1 MASKSFTIPTIFTA
15 VDNMSATIAGIHK
28 SMQNFANKTNV
39 GLARAERGFR
49 GLLSPIAAVNRLLGG
64 FGIFIGG
71 YTIYRTIAGL
81 ITIFSTFEQANANLA
96 AIMGTTVQQNIALS
110 NSAKQLGLTTSK
122 TATEVVGLQ
131 IELAKLGFTQEQ
143 ILNMSRAIVQG
154 SVALDASLDRTAL
167 LTGAMT
173 RTFQNFSKTGS
184 DTQHIM
190 DVMALAANDTA
201 LDFKK
206 LETGLPIVGG
216 AANAVGLSFERT
228 VALLGALSNAGI
240 DASMSATALRN
251 ILIDSRRKGHTY
263 DQVLSNIARHVDTLT
278 PAFDKFGRR
287 TAVSAQILVQNL
299 KSVEVEAQRLTKVQS
314 GYVDLIATKRLDTYI
329 GSVTLLKAAYQG
341 LVLSIEDGT
350 NGYAKFLTNLNK
362 TARAFLLI
370 LTNTPAAREELVRM
384 NNNIVDAAYRW
395 MSWLKIL
402 GTLIGVFAVLRTALY
417 IATTAQW
424 LFNAAMSANPVG
436 MIIVTITALITYLRI
451 ATENWD
457 SFGQAMTI
465 NLGIAGAIFTV
476 FKNIYDQWSK
486 LEMSFKSYGVK
497 GFFVELGLIIS
508 KSIVT
513 PIKQLFE
520 TLSSIPGLGFLA
532 KSASGFGKTEQI
544 LDKYINSIGKAKPN
558 ISLPGEALGATQTFN
573 PQNVA
578 PEWRQ
583 IFDPNYARQ
592 QMLIQRM
599 ETTQRQQTTI
609 ELKAPNG
616 WGAKVDGPTNM
627 VPIKVSS
634 TMSPW
639 E

>member
-1 MASKSFTIPTIFTA
+1 MASKAFTIPTIFTA

-28 SMQNFANKTNV
+28 SMQNFANRTNV

-49 GLLSPIAAVNRLLGG
+49 SLISPITAVNRLLGG

-71 YTIYRTIAGL
+71 YTIYRTISGL
-81 ITIFSTFEQANANLA
+81 IDIFSNFQQANANLA
-96 AIMGTTVQQNIALS
+96 AIMGITVQKNIALS

-216 AANAVGLSFERT
+216 AANAVGLSFEKT

-263 DQVLSNIARHVDTLT
+263 DQVLGNIARHVDTLT

-299 KSVEVEAQRLTKVQS
+299 KAVQTESERLTKVQS
-314 GYVDLIATKRLDTYI
+314 GYVDLIANKRLDTYI

-350 NGYAKFLTNLNK
+350 NGYSKFLTNLNK
-362 TARAFLLI
+362 TARALLLI

-384 NNNIVDAAYRW
+384 NNDIVDQAQTW
-395 MSWLKIL
+395 LTWLKVIGWVTASLVALKAALIGWGVITAIFRTLVYLTIAWNAGLITATGTIL
-402 GTLIGVFAVLRTALY
+402 GLSAAIVGSAAGALY
-417 IATTAQW
+417 ILIAAIQSVQTN
-424 LFNAAMSANPVG
+424 FNDMISSFSNGNIFEGLKKYANIFIDIFLYPMQKMAELLDKLGLVKNSG
-436 MIIVTITALITYLRI
+436 WFKELRK
-451 ATENWD
+451 E
-457 SFGQAMTI
+457 
-465 NLGIAGAIFTV
+465 LGIKFQTDVTKPLTNFTNAPMPG
-476 FKNIYDQWSK
+476 KAMEPY
-486 LEMSFKSYGVK
+486 SFKAD
-497 GFFVELGLIIS
+497 
-508 KSIVT
+508 
-513 PIKQLFE
+513 QLPAE
-520 TLSSIPGLGFLA
+520 YRQLA
-532 KSASGFGKTEQI
+532 
-544 LDKYINSIGKAKPN
+544 
-558 ISLPGEALGATQTFN
+558 
-573 PQNVA
+573 
-578 PEWRQ
+578 
-583 IFDPNYARQ
+583 DPNYVRQ
-592 QMLIQRM
+592 QMLIQKM
-599 ETTQRQQTTI
+599 ESTQRQETTI
-609 ELKAPNG
+609 NLKAPNG
-616 WGAKVDGPTNM
+616 WGANVENNNNM
-627 VPIKVSS
+627 IPIKISS

>member
-28 SMQNFANKTNV
+28 SMQNFANRTNV

-49 GLLSPIAAVNRLLGG
+49 SLISPITAVNRLLGG

-71 YTIYRTIAGL
+71 YTIYRTISGL
-81 ITIFSTFEQANANLA
+81 IDIFSNFQQANANLA

-110 NSAKQLGLTTSK
+110 NSAKVLGLTTAK

-131 IELAKLGFTQEQ
+131 IELAKLGFNQEQ

-154 SVALDASLDRTAL
+154 SVALDAALDRTAL

-216 AANAVGLSFERT
+216 AANAVGLSFEKT
-228 VALLGALSNAGI
+228 IALLGALSNAGI

-263 DQVLSNIARHVDTLT
+263 DQVLGNIAKHVDTLT

-299 KSVEVEAQRLTKVQS
+299 KLVEVEAKRLTDVQS

-350 NGYAKFLTNLNK
+350 NEYSKFLTNLNK
-362 TARAFLLI
+362 TARALLLI
-370 LTNTPAAREELVRM
+370 LTNTPAAREELWKM
-384 NNNIVDAAYRW
+384 NTGIVEQAENW
-395 MSWLKIL
+395 LKWLKII
-402 GTLIGVFAVLRTALY
+402 GLITA
-417 IATTAQW
+417 
-424 LFNAAMSANPVG
+424 
-436 MIIVTITALITYLRI
+436 ALITFKILLVTVNSVMI
-451 ATENWD
+451 AANAVTWLWTT
-457 SFGQAMTI
+457 SVTAFSAAALYAKTS
-465 NLGIAGAIFTV
+465 L
-476 FKNIYDQWSK
+476 
-486 LEMSFKSYGVK
+486 
-497 GFFVELGLIIS
+497 LGLS
-508 KSIVT
+508 TSAA
-513 PIKQLFE
+513 FF
-520 TLSSIPGLGFLA
+520 SGLGFVGAVGLMVIA
-532 KSASGFGKTEQI
+532 INE
-544 LDKYINSIGKAKPN
+544 LDKGLLKSLSHWDELNNKMNNKKTQATKQLENEGFLDKLKKFPARALGMDKEFYDKSHKFFAQPKYFNTPMPGEMLYPKPFNPN
-558 ISLPGEALGATQTFN
+558 ILESSET
-573 PQNVA
+573 
-578 PEWRQ
+578 RQ
-583 IFDPNYARQ
+583 LFDPNAIRQ
-592 QMLIQRM
+592 QMLIQKM
-599 ETTQRQQTTI
+599 ESTQRQQTTI
-609 ELKAPNG
+609 ELKAPRG
-616 WGAKVDGPTNM
+616 WEASVDSNTNM
-627 VPIKVSS
+627 VPIKISS